1 MKAVFSEIAEKDVV
15 EWGFST
21 IEVKDEETGKIRHFD
36 SFVEYGSNAGGID
49 EFVIGDSVGRY
60 VPICLDTLD
69 VLIEILL
76 DLQLT
81 ARLYGKAESFIEDVN
96 DEDNVTI
103 Y

>member
-21 IEVKDEETGKIRHFD
+21 IKVKDEETGKIRHFD
-36 SFVEYGSNAGGID
+36 NFVEYGSNADLGD
-49 EFVIGDSVGRY
+49 FVIGDSVGRY
-60 VPICLDTLD
+60 VPVCLDNLD
-69 VLIEILL
+69 ALIEILL
-76 DLQLT
+76 DLQMT
-81 ARLYGKAESFIEDVN
+81 ALIYDKAESFIEDVN

>member
-21 IEVKDEETGKIRHFD
+21 IEVEDEETGKIRHFD
-36 SFVEYGSNAGGID
+36 SFVEYGSNADFD
-49 EFVIGDSVGRY
+49 EFVIGDSIGRY
-60 VPICLDTLD
+60 VPICLDNLD
-69 VLIEILL
+69 ALVEILL
-76 DLQLT
+76 DLQLNVH
-81 ARLYGKAESFIEDVN
+81 LYRKAESFIEDVN